1 MASDT
6 ATREIRP
13 LTTPPQ
19 GVVVCPPGSKS
30 ITNRA
35 LLIAALADGTSRLH
49 GALFSDDTERMCDS
63 LRQLGVAVAA
73 EPEAHRFR
81 VDGTAGVF
89 KAKEATLFT
98 GNAGTAARFLVAAA
112 CLGDGTYV
120 VDGTERMRQRPI
132 ADLVEAL
139 RQLGV
144 ELDAP
149 SGCPPVRIAAK
160 GLPGGITRVRGG
172 RSSQYLSA
180 LLMVAPYAQGDVE
193 IVVED
198 ELVAKP
204 YIDMTLGVM
213 EQFGVAVE
221 RDGYRC
227 FRVAGRRSYRAIAD
241 YGIEPDASSAHYF
254 LAAAAITGGRIRVD
268 GIGTA
273 SLQGDARFV
282 DVLERMGARVERDT
296 HALTVIGDRLDG
308 IDVDM
313 GDISDTAL
321 TLAVIGAFASG
332 PVRIRNVSHLRI
344 QESERIAVVTTE
356 LRKLG
361 GDVTEHDDGWEV
373 RPSQLHGGEVDTYDD
388 HRIAMAFALLGLRV
402 PGIVIRD
409 PGCVRKTFPNYF
421 AELDRLHGGTG
432 SDE

>member
-1 MASDT
+1 MAAHDG
-6 ATREIRP
+6 AKQVIEP
-13 LTTPPQ
+13 LRTPPR
-19 GVVVCPPGSKS
+19 GVVVRPPGSKS

-35 LLIAALADGTSRLH
+35 LLIAALADGESRLH
-49 GALFSDDTERMCDS
+49 GALFSDDTERMS
-63 LRQLGVAVAA
+63 EALRALGVPV
-73 EPEAHRFR
+73 EAFPDEHRFR
-81 VDGTAGVF
+81 VQGSGGVF
-89 KAKEATLFT
+89 TADEAVLFA

-112 CLGDGTYV
+112 CLGNGTFV
-120 VDGTERMRQRPI
+120 VDGNERMRQRPI
-132 ADLVEAL
+132 ADLVDAL
-139 RQLGV
+139 AQLGV
-144 ELDAP
+144 TLEAP
-149 SGCPPVRIAAK
+149 SGCPPVRISAH
-160 GLPGGITRVRGG
+160 GLPGGTTRVRGG

-180 LLMVAPYAQGDVE
+180 LLQVAPYAAGDVE

-198 ELVAKP
+198 DLVAKP

-213 EQFGVAVE
+213 EQFGVGVE
-221 RDGYRC
+221 REGYAR
-227 FRVAGRRSYRAIAD
+227 FRVACGQRYRAVAD
-241 YGIEPDASSAHYF
+241 YEIEPDASSAHYF
-254 LAAAAITGGRIRVD
+254 LAAAAITGGRVGVD

-273 SLQGDARFV
+273 SLQGDAHFV
-282 DVLERMGARVERDT
+282 DVLERMGATVERGPRSLAVT
-296 HALTVIGDRLDG
+296 GGRFGG

-321 TLAVIGAFASG
+321 TLAVIGVLASA
-332 PVRIRNVSHLRI
+332 PVRIRNVKHLRI

-361 GDVTEHDDGWEV
+361 GDVTEFDDGWEV

-421 AELDRLHGGTG
+421 DELARLQQGA
-432 SDE
+432 